1 MLTRAQAK
9 QLSAKIL
16 AMSKADEAR
25 VRIGGG
31 WTTHVRFARNSPS
44 TSGNFSN
51 PAITVRSTFGQ
62 RSASA
67 SINQFDDDS
76 LRSVVARS
84 EELAKAAPADREH
97 MPALGSQAY
106 TPVAAAY
113 VDTSPE
119 ATADK
124 MTDHV
129 ARCIDDARKRD
140 LLAAGFAQAR
150 AGYECLASSKGLFAY
165 HKATTTTLS
174 ETARTKDGTGSGWA
188 SRAAN
193 AVARIDAA
201 GLSKAATDKALAS
214 AKPRALKPGTYTTIL
229 EPACTASLIGIM
241 RWSMN
246 ARSAHEG
253 RSFFSAP
260 NGGTR
265 VGQQLFPKAVN
276 IYSDPHSP
284 VAPSRPWD
292 GSGLPLRHRDWIKD
306 GAVANLTYSRYWAK
320 KKGVAPVPGGSNLI
334 MNGGSQS
341 IDDLIKSTKRGV
353 LVTSL
358 WYIRG
363 LDPRTLLF
371 TGLTRDGVFWIEDG
385 KIAYPVNNFRWNDSP
400 ISVLKNVEA
409 MSAAVR
415 VPPRGSTNVNVVAPA
430 LKVKKFTFSSVS
442 DAV

>member
-1 MLTRAQAK
+1 MLTESQAK
-9 QLSAKIL
+9 KLTAKIL
-16 AMSKADEAR
+16 AKSTADEAR

-44 TSGNFSN
+44 TSGNYSN
-51 PAITVRSTFGQ
+51 PAISVRSTFGK

-67 SINQFDDDS
+67 SINQFDDAS
-76 LRSVVARS
+76 IAAVIARS
-84 EELAKAAPADREH
+84 EALAKTAPEDREY
-97 MPALGSQAY
+97 MPPLTAQTYQA
-106 TPVAAAY
+106 VNAAY
-113 VDTSPE
+113 IDTTPE
-119 ATADK
+119 AAADK

-129 ARCIDDARKRD
+129 AHCIKDASGKG

-150 AGYECLASSKGLFAY
+150 AGYECVANSKGMFAY
-165 HKATTTTLS
+165 HKSTTTTLS

-193 AVARIDAA
+193 SVQRIDAA
-201 GLSKAATDKALAS
+201 GLSKAATLKALS
-214 AKPRALKPGTYTTIL
+214 SVKPKPLAPGTYTTIL

-241 RWSMN
+241 RWSMS

-253 RSFFSAP
+253 RSYFSAP

-265 VGQQLFPKAVN
+265 VGQQLFPKSVN
-276 IYSDPHSP
+276 IYSDPNSP
-284 VAPSRPWD
+284 LAPSRPWA
-292 GSGLPLRHRDWIKD
+292 GSGLPVRRRDWIKE
-306 GAVANLTYSRYWAK
+306 GAVANLTYGRYWAQ
-320 KKGVAPVPGGSNLI
+320 KKGVAPIPSGTNLI
-334 MNGGSQS
+334 MDGGSGS
-341 IDDLIKSTKRGV
+341 VDDLIKSTKRGV

-363 LDPRTLLF
+363 VDPRSMLY

-385 KIAYPVNNFRWNDSP
+385 KISHPVTNFRWNDSP

-415 VPPRGSTNVNVVAPA
+415 VPPRGSTSTSVVAPA